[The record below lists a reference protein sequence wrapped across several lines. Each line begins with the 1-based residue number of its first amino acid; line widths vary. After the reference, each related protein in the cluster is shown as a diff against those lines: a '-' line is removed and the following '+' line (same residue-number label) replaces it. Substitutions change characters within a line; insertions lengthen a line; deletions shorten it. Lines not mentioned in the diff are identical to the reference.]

1 MNAKPKMLET
11 PRLVLKPLED
21 GDLETFIRLASDE
34 RIKKTYM
41 LPDLHDK
48 AEEEAF
54 FRRMRDIC
62 ASDAHFM
69 YGIYRMEE
77 LIGLLNDC
85 EIEKARLFH
94 RVRALE
100 PRLCVRSA
108 ARRHRG
114 ALRYGLPDG
123 HGGIFCGEHRQPPR
137 DGEVRHASD
146 PAHGRDP
153 LPRGRAPLP
162 LLRDNARRRGQNIER
177 PAGFTRRVFLL

>member
-85 EIEKARLFH
+85 EIEKDRIELGYFIAPAHWNRGYASEALRAAIEALFDMGFRTVTAGYFAENTASR
-94 RVRALE
+94 RVME
-100 PRLCVRSA
+100 KCGMHPIPRTDEIPY
-108 ARRHRG
+108 RG
-114 ALRYGLPDG
+114 AV
-123 HGGIFCGEHRQPPR
+123 HRCLYC
-137 DGEVRHASD
+137 E
-146 PAHGRDP
+146 
-153 LPRGRAPLP
+153 
-162 LLRDNARRRGQNIER
+162 I
-177 PAGFTRRVFLL
+177 TREDADRI